1 MICQIK
7 YFNEKVGAY
16 AGRDYTYR
24 SELPLQI
31 YDKVFAPVKDEEDK
45 RAIVT
50 AIDLPESAIKPEWA
64 SAVKYIERYD
74 R

>member
-1 MICQIK
+1 MICKVK
-7 YFNEKVGAY
+7 YFNERAAAY
-16 AGRDYTYR
+16 AGREYTYR

-31 YDKVFAPVKDEEDK
+31 YDKVLVPVKDSEDK

-50 AIDLPESAIKPEWA
+50 AIDLPESAIDPAWA
-64 SAVKYIERYD
+64 DAVKNIERYD